1 MKKKTLV
8 LGISAAA
15 GVLIIGGALWF
26 FLGRTGTGKD
36 ENVVYVN
43 SVETLTSPDYSNGV
57 INRFAGVVETQEKL
71 EIQPNSEKTV
81 KEIYVEEGQEVEE
94 GTPLF
99 AYDTEN
105 DEENLSKAKL
115 ELERINNT
123 IGNKYNE
130 IAALEKEKKSASS
143 DAKLDYTMQIQS
155 AQMELKQSEYEKKSK
170 QVEIQK
176 LQDSIEN
183 AEVKSEMAGVVKSI
197 NNGTDDSMS
206 YYGES
211 QAFMTI
217 IAMGDFRIKGKINEQ
232 NMGSIVPGQAVIVHS
247 RLDDSVT
254 WTGTMGEVDMQ
265 NPGNDS
271 SNMYFSSGDS
281 TTQSNSYPFYVELDS
296 SEGLMLGQH
305 VYIEADYG
313 QEEERAGIW
322 LDEYLIAGLEED
334 QPYVWADNG
343 KGKLEKK
350 EVTLGQYDEEL
361 FQYEIA
367 EGLTLEDMITYP
379 EEGLEEGMPTVKG
392 DNGQM
397 GQSNPEGMEDGQMME
412 GEMPD
417 GEMLDEGMMD
427 GEMIDGEMIDGE
439 MIDGEM
445 PEGEMQD
452 GLSENIDGSGESDDA
467 SADIIGGM
475 EDGQ

>member
-197 NNGTDDSMS
+197 NNGTGDSMS

-439 MIDGEM
+439 M

-452 GLSENIDGSGESDDA
+452 GLSESIDGSGESDDA